1 MASPTRKQ
9 VQDKLKAKVLNRRGG
24 KLQLPT
30 KDCHSPPGSAKMK
43 SLANTVADVQH
54 TLKGVKGKLTKKKKK
69 KHPLTLCFLFFKCH
83 RSQSGL
89 VI

>member
-9 VQDKLKAKVLNRRGG
+9 VQDKLKAKVLNQGGG

-43 SLANTVADVQH
+43 SLANAVADIQH

-69 KHPLTLCFLFFKCH
+69 HPLMLCFLFFKCH
-83 RSQSGL
+83 RSQGGL

>member
-9 VQDKLKAKVLNRRGG
+9 VQDKLKAKVLNQGGG

-43 SLANTVADVQH
+43 SLANAVAEVQH

-69 KHPLTLCFLFFKCH
+69 PSTLSCCAFCFSNVTGHK
-83 RSQSGL
+83 
-89 VI
+89 VAW